1 MTSSL
6 RYVPQSPKDNQD
18 VNRGRSANL
27 LALSLASK
35 KNLGDVNSA
44 RSAQQIAAMKKE
56 RNQDNIRIG
65 REVQDLVRQSK
76 VRVRNPMLG
85 SGSCYRSTF
94 CARNN

>member
-1 MTSSL
+1 
-6 RYVPQSPKDNQD
+6 
-18 VNRGRSANL
+18 
-27 LALSLASK
+27 LALSLATK
-35 KNLGDVNSA
+35 ENLGDVNSA

-65 REVQDLVRQSK
+65 REVQDLVRQNK